1 MGRETQRRLALIAVV
16 GTVAAGSVVTLQS
29 GTVTPVAN
37 AAASP
42 TLTPAPAP
50 APMLVSVSVARV
62 AACPFPASLR
72 SAFETAA
79 RDASIPPAMLYAVA
93 KVESNLR
100 EDAQS
105 AAGARGLLQVMPE
118 TAKSLALNVDEPS
131 SNVLAGAR
139 YLRQMLDRFGS
150 SDLALAAYNA
160 GPTAVYLAGGAPS
173 IGVQRYISN
182 VNALWHSVAGCR

>member
-1 MGRETQRRLALIAVV
+1 MGRETQRRLALLAVV
-16 GTVAAGSVVTLQS
+16 GTVAAGSVVALQS
-29 GTVTPVAN
+29 GSVTPVAN

-42 TLTPAPAP
+42 PLTQAQAP

-100 EDAQS
+100 EDAKS

>member
-1 MGRETQRRLALIAVV
+1 MGRETQRRLALLAVV
-16 GTVAAGSVVTLQS
+16 GTVAAGTVVALQS
-29 GTVTPVAN
+29 GSVTPVAN

-42 TLTPAPAP
+42 PLVQAPAP
-50 APMLVSVSVARV
+50 APMLVSASVARV

-100 EDAQS
+100 EDAKS

-150 SDLALAAYNA
+150 SDFALAAYNA

-173 IGVQRYISN
+173 IDVQRYISN